1 LYLKVI
7 FKQEKG
13 KECRTP
19 FYRLVESYRYDD
31 MVRQQ
36 TILHLGKLDE
46 LPDVEHK
53 KQLAKRIDD
62 LVRQSRTGM
71 QCLFVSDNEV
81 VEKLAHSFFE
91 QMKLSKKID
100 LCRDSNRQVVDLE
113 TVRNKDVKEVGAEW
127 LCKQTL
133 DQLKVKDLLKQNH
146 WSDEQINL
154 AYTHIIS
161 KASKPA
167 SEYKTSSWI
176 KQNSAICELTGYDV
190 SKITKDKLYGI
201 AKDLYA
207 VKDKLERHLST
218 TTNELF
224 DLEDKIIL
232 YDLTNTYFEGSMRKS
247 KLAKYGR
254 SKEKRN
260 DAKLIVMAAVVN
272 VEGFLK
278 YSEIFEG
285 NLTDSKSLIQIIE
298 KLSSNTDDQ
307 SVNSHK
313 QIVVMDAGIAN
324 VDNLKILKEK
334 GYDYM
339 CVSRGGMSKYQ
350 LDMNAKETEVKD
362 NKGQSIKL
370 QKVTMPDSTDTFV
383 QVKSINK
390 GLKESGM
397 NSRFS
402 QKFEE
407 GLIEISRSLTKR
419 NGTKKLNKVWERIGR
434 LKQKYS
440 SATKYYDIQT
450 PVDANNIVTSI
461 DYKIIDKD
469 KKEGV
474 YLLRTTLN
482 TDNEKTLWTIYN
494 CIREIESTF
503 RILKTDLDLRPIY
516 HKSDDASKAHLHLG
530 ILAYW
535 LVNTVRYQLKQ
546 KGINHNWQE
555 VVRIMNTQKA
565 VTTTMVN
572 EYNQTIV
579 IRQCSEPTQE
589 SLVIYNALNFKSKPF
604 SKKKFVVPPDKIQKT
619 KLNVEEEL
627 RDISCNVG

>member
-1 LYLKVI
+1 MIY
-7 FKQEKG
+7 KQEKNKTG
-13 KECRTP
+13 RIP
-19 FYRLVESYRYDD
+19 FYRLVESYRYDN
-31 MVRQQ
+31 MVRQH
-36 TILHLGKLDE
+36 TIVHLGKLEE
-46 LPDVEHK
+46 LPDVEDK

-71 QCLFVSDNEV
+71 QCLFISTNTI
-81 VEKLAHSFFE
+81 VEQLAVIFFE

-100 LCRDSNRQVVDLE
+100 LSRDSNRQVIDVE
-113 TVRNKDVKEVGAEW
+113 TVKNKDVKEIGIEW

-133 DQLKVKDLLKQNH
+133 DQLKVNQLLVTNG
-146 WSDEQINL
+146 WNEEQINL

-167 SEYKTSSWI
+167 SEYKTTAWI
-176 KQNSAICELTGYDV
+176 KENSAVCEVTGYPV
-190 SKITKDKLYGI
+190 TKITKDKLYAI
-201 AKDLYA
+201 AKDLYTI
-207 VKDKLERHLST
+207 KDQLEKHLST

-224 DLEDKIIL
+224 ELQDKIIL

-260 DAKLIVMAAVVN
+260 DAKLVVLAAVVN

-285 NLTDSKSLIQIIE
+285 NLTDSKSLVLLIDKLSKKTDLLANQTEKQKQII
-298 KLSSNTDDQ
+298 
-307 SVNSHK
+307 V
-313 QIVVMDAGIAN
+313 IDAGIASE
-324 VDNLKILKEK
+324 DNLDVLKEK

-339 CVSRGGMSKYQ
+339 CVSRSGLNKYEV
-350 LDMNAKETEVKD
+350 DTTAKEVEVKD

-370 QKVTMPDSTDTFV
+370 QKVKMPKSTDTFI
-383 QVKSINK
+383 QVKSLNK
-390 GLKESGM
+390 ALKEAGM
-397 NSRFS
+397 NTSFS
-402 QKFEE
+402 QKFED
-407 GLIEISRSLTKR
+407 GLAEISHSLSKK

-434 LKQKYS
+434 LKQKFS
-440 SATKYYDIQT
+440 SVAKYYEIET
-450 PVDANNIVTSI
+450 PTDANNIVTSI
-461 DYKIIDKD
+461 SFKVLEKD

-482 TDNEKTLWTIYN
+482 ANEEKIQWSIYN
-494 CIREIESTF
+494 TIREIEATF

-516 HKSDDASKAHLHLG
+516 HKSDEASKAHLHLG
-530 ILAYW
+530 LLGYW

-546 KGINHNWQE
+546 KGINYNWQE

-572 EYNQTIV
+572 QYNQTVV
-579 IRQCSEPTQE
+579 IRQCSEPTVE
-589 SLVIYNALNFKSKPF
+589 NSKIYTALNFKSKPF
-604 SKKKFVVPPDKIQKT
+604 TRKKFVVPPDEIKKNETQ
-619 KLNVEEEL
+619 
-627 RDISCNVG
+627 